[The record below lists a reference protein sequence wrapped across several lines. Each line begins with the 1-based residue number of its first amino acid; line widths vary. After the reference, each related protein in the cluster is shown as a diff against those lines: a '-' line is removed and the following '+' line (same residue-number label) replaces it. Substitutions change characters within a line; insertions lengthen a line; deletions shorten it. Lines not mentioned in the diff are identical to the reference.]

1 MANVYFLCQ
10 SLFLAI
16 FPVAYFPLNS
26 KMFSNKTILFT
37 ILLQLLA
44 ALLGLRP
51 VSIAVAL
58 GPRGRSG
65 L

>member
-1 MANVYFLCQ
+1 
-10 SLFLAI
+10 
-16 FPVAYFPLNS
+16 
-26 KMFSNKTILFT
+26 MFSNKTILFT